1 MSSENSPSPLT
12 SGYFVH
18 PQAICETATVG
29 AGTRIWAFAH
39 ILPGAKV
46 GKECNICDGVF
57 IENDVVLG
65 DNVTIKCGV
74 QLWDGLTL
82 EDNAFVGPNATFTN
96 TMYPRSKEYQKAFL
110 RTVVRKNASVG
121 ANATIL
127 PGITIGEN
135 AMVGAGSVVTQSVPA
150 NAIVFGNPARIV
162 GYVDAH
168 GRPIESDT
176 ERANEELAPTEGQM
190 VIETGVRG
198 VTLHRFNQ
206 TGVPSGTQSYAGFVK
221 ELPFPPSHYSLLSGV
236 PGDKARGQFAY
247 RLCRQFLVCVKG
259 ACSVVVDDGLN
270 RREIE
275 LRDAECGLLLPA
287 MVWATQYKFTADA
300 MLLVFVSAAAAS
312 SDRIE
317 DYSQFLGE
325 VGH

>member
-1 MSSENSPSPLT
+1 MRSENSPVSRT
-12 SGYFVH
+12 TGYFVH
-18 PQAICETATVG
+18 PQAICETDTVG

-46 GKECNICDGVF
+46 GNDCNICDGVF

-96 TMYPRSKEYQKAFL
+96 TMYPRSKEYQKVFL
-110 RTVVRKNASVG
+110 RTVMRKNASVG

-127 PGITIGEN
+127 PGVTIGEN

-150 NAIVFGNPARIV
+150 NAIVFGNPARVV

-168 GRPIESDT
+168 GRPIETET
-176 ERANEELAPTEGQM
+176 ERATESLAPTEGQV
-190 VIETGVRG
+190 VIETGVSG
-198 VTLHRFNQ
+198 ATLHRFNQ
-206 TGVPSGTQSYAGFVK
+206 TGVPLGTQSYAGFGTK
-221 ELPFPPSHYSLLSGV
+221 FPFPPSQYSVLSGV
-236 PGDKARGQFAY
+236 PGDKVRGQFAY
-247 RLCRQFLVCVKG
+247 RLCRQFLVCIKG
-259 ACSVVVDDGLN
+259 ACAVVVDDGIN
-270 RREIE
+270 RSEIE
-275 LRDAECGLLLPA
+275 LRDADRGLFLPA
-287 MVWATQYKFTADA
+287 MIWSTQYKFTEDA
-300 MLLVFVSAAAAS
+300 MLLVFVSAAADS

-317 DYSQFLGE
+317 DYGQFLGE